1 MAERNHGAPGV
12 DALDLSLMRE
22 IEMNPTQSQ
31 KALAAKLG
39 VNRVTVA
46 GRLQRLVDCGTLRM
60 ICYVDPAALG
70 FSYYANLGIVTQP
83 GKSEEVAER
92 IAAADPVN
100 VVILCTGSFGVTAHL
115 TVRNQEELLRFLSDE
130 IESIPGIQHVET
142 LVTLQT
148 VKNTASLLSDGKE
161 VHFARGPVEDT
172 DGTDLALMARLQN
185 GIRKTA
191 DLAEGLG
198 ISKATVIRRIQ
209 RLEKQGII
217 RFAAEIDPIALGYKG
232 AASIYMKFD
241 PAHVKEAARM
251 IASYRNIRYVGI
263 MAGRYDVVAW
273 ALFRELSDLRRFLT
287 DELVA
292 APGLRET
299 ETMINLKVVKYSY
312 RLLQDHVGPAGP
324 GAE

>member
-1 MAERNHGAPGV
+1 MGERNHVPDV

-22 IEMNPTQSQ
+22 LEINPAQSQ
-31 KALAAKLG
+31 KTLAGKLG

-46 GRLQRLVDCGTLRM
+46 SRIQRLVDSGTVRM
-60 ICYVDPAALG
+60 ICYVDPVALG

-83 GKSEEVAER
+83 GKNLEVAEQ
-92 IAAADPVN
+92 IAACEPVN
-100 VVILCTGSFGVTAHL
+100 AVILCTGSFGVTAYV
-115 TVRNQEELLRFLSDE
+115 TARNQNELLRFLSDE
-130 IESIPGIQHVET
+130 IEAIPGIQHMET

-161 VHFARGPVEDT
+161 VHFARGPVQDI
-172 DGTDLALMARLQN
+172 DATDLALMARLQN
-185 GIRKTA
+185 GIQKTA
-191 DLAEGLG
+191 DLAAGLG
-198 ISKATVIRRIQ
+198 ISKATVIRRIR
-209 RLEKQGII
+209 RLEKTGII

-273 ALFRELSDLRRFLT
+273 ILFRELGDLRHFLT
-287 DELVA
+287 EELVMV
-292 APGLRET
+292 PGLRET
-299 ETMINLKVVKYSY
+299 ETMINLKLVKYSY
-312 RLLQDHVGPAGP
+312 RLLPDHLKPAAP
-324 GAE
+324 GLE